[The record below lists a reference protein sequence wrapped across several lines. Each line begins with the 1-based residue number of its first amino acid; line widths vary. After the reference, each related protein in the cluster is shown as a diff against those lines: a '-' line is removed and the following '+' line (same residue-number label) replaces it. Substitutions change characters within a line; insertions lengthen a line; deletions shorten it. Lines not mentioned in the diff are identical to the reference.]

1 MQKPEPQLRLATNA
15 DAPAVQELISGILHE
30 YSLQPDPTNTDA
42 DLLDLENHCREG
54 WFNVLECGNT
64 IIGTVALL
72 PLEGGTWG
80 LRKMLPRQKLAWPR
94 PGQPTP
100 SGSYHRSALER
111 RSKSCAGHRQELE
124 GSHGFSRSREPHPA
138 ERCDQVWEL
147 ALS

>member
-54 WFNVLECGNT
+54 WFNLLECSNT

-72 PLEGGTWG
+72 PLEGGTWE

-94 PGQPTP
+94 ARQLSPK
-100 SGSYHRSALER
+100 RAREALE
-111 RSKSCAGHRQELE
+111 KLCWAPPG
-124 GSHGFSRSREPHPA
+124 A
-138 ERCDQVWEL
+138 
-147 ALS
+147 